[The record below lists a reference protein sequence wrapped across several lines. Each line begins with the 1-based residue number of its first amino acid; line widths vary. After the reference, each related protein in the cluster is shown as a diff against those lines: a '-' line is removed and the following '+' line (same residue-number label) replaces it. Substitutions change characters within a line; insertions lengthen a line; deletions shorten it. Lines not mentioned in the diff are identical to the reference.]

1 MLLRPVSVSLSL
13 PRSRLL
19 SAGNGHFHVPPSP
32 RRLEERERHGRIFLL
47 PQLLLGIED
56 GSGIFS
62 SVFLSYPSCPSSCV
76 VPGWG
81 SGKQIHG
88 WIHSCDPD
96 VFWAAAMEE
105 PREQQSYLWPLHPL
119 GLKHCHS
126 FPTWKFSVHRGF
138 YCPESAPVTT
148 GQLQELLLC
157 SPSVKKS
164 PL

>member
-1 MLLRPVSVSLSL
+1 MSLS
-13 PRSRLL
+13 RSHLL
-19 SAGNGHFHVPPSP
+19 SAGNGHFHVPSSS

-47 PQLLLGIED
+47 TQLLLGIGD

-62 SVFLSYPSCPSSCV
+62 PVFLSHPSCPSSCV

-81 SGKQIHG
+81 SGKQIQG

-96 VFWAAAMEE
+96 VLWAAAMEE
-105 PREQQSYLWPLHPL
+105 PREQQSYLWPLHPP

-126 FPTWKFSVHRGF
+126 FPAGNFLSIVAFIAQR
-138 YCPESAPVTT
+138 V
-148 GQLQELLLC
+148 LL
-157 SPSVKKS
+157 SPQDNYRSCCFAHHHFKKS